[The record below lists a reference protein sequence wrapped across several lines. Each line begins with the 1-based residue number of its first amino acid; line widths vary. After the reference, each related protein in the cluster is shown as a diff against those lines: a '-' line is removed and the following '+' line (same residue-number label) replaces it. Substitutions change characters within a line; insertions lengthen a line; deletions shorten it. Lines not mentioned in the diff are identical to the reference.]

1 MKRLLIAVTMAA
13 TLSGCAAALQNAASK
28 ETNEHVL
35 SMVKEWH
42 HDADSDLYQVY
53 YKEMKYREAMGRMNA
68 ANDEAEV
75 KQQAQLDWQIAEQKA
90 EQERIQAAYDA
101 AHPQPSLL
109 DNIIA
114 AEVCDNNPVRCRTHV
129 VDSTLNNA
137 GW

>member
-1 MKRLLIAVTMAA
+1 MALSVSL
-13 TLSGCAAALQNAASK
+13 LSGCAAALQNGASK
-28 ETNEHVL
+28 EDNEHVL

-68 ANDEAEV
+68 ADDAAQIE
-75 KQQAQLDWQIAEQKA
+75 QQAKLDEQIAEQKA

-101 AHPQPSLL
+101 AHPQPSLM

-114 AEVCDNNPVRCRTHV
+114 AEVCDNNPVRCRTHLV
-129 VDSTLNNA
+129 NSTLDNA